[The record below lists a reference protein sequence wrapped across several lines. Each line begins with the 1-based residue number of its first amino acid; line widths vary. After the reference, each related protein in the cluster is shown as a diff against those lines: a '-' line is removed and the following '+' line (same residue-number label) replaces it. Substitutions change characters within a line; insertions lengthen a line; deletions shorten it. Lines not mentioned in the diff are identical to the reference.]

1 MTDMRFRCA
10 LPAVALVLALAD
22 CGGGSKPFPGGDD
35 PTFTSPAPTAAPTAS
50 PSATASSTAS
60 AFDPSRDATADITA
74 ALGAAQA
81 DSKPV
86 LLDFGASWCPDCV
99 ALAHTFTAPTVQ
111 PLVAGF
117 HVVEIDVG
125 KFDRNTDLAA
135 KYGIDYQHSGIPA
148 LVVLSPQGQVRTTTE
163 DGSFADASRMTPAQV
178 ATFLRRWQH

>member
-1 MTDMRFRCA
+1 MRSRSA
-10 LPAVALVLALAD
+10 RPVVGLALALALVG

-35 PTFTSPAPTAAPTAS
+35 PTFTSAAPSVAPAGAS
-50 PSATASSTAS
+50 PSASASSTAV
-60 AFDPSRDATADITA
+60 AFDPGRDAAADIAA
-74 ALGAAQA
+74 ALGAAQV

-125 KFDRNTDLAA
+125 RFDRNSDVAA
-135 KYGIDYQHSGIPA
+135 RYGIDYQHSGIPA
-148 LVVLSPQGQVRTTTE
+148 LVVLSRRARCAPPPRTARSPTRA
-163 DGSFADASRMTPAQV
+163 G
-178 ATFLRRWQH
+178 

>member
-1 MTDMRFRCA
+1 MTCGRMCRTTRRFLCES
-10 LPAVALVLALAD
+10 LMKSAD
-22 CGGGSKPFPGGDD
+22 RISYFTTSDGVRIAHRMDGD
-35 PTFTSPAPTAAPTAS
+35 
-50 PSATASSTAS
+50 
-60 AFDPSRDATADITA
+60 
-74 ALGAAQA
+74 

-117 HVVEIDVG
+117 HLVEIDVG

-148 LVVLSPQGQVRTTTE
+148 LVVLSPQGEVRTTTE